1 MAFNP
6 SNANAYAASFRSLID
21 PEVFRRGAKDTMSN
35 DATVALNNAMT
46 MQFNAEKALA
56 AAALREYGANQR
68 NQANAD
74 LRRDLLDMEL
84 EYNKGVNEDAR
95 KQSARA
101 ALAQI
106 ALGGFGDAAKPQPSD
121 PLTDMIG
128 ALKFNQSLRNDASNQ
143 LSDSGLNPQANIAAA
158 LQGLVRP
165 KSKRN
170 KQGGIQL
177 NPTPKDQA
185 PNVKLEGF
193 NPDTKALFEYMTQKL
208 KPKT

>member
-6 SNANAYAASFRSLID
+6 SNANTYGATFRSLID

-68 NQANAD
+68 NQANLDA
-74 LRRDLLDMEL
+74 RRDLLDMEI
-84 EYNKGVNEDAR
+84 EYNKGVIEEKR
-95 KQSARA
+95 KQNAKA

-121 PLTDMIG
+121 PLTDMIE

-158 LQGLVRP
+158 LQGLFRP
-165 KSKRN
+165 SSKN
-170 KQGGIQL
+170 KKGGIQL

-185 PNVKLEGF
+185 PNVKLENY
-193 NPDTKALFEYMTQKL
+193 NPNTLKMFEFLSSKL